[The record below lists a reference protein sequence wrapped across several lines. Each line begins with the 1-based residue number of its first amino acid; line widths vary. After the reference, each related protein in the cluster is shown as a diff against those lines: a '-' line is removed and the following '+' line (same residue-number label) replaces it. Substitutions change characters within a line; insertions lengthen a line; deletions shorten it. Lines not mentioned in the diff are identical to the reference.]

1 MSVSDPIM
9 DVMSSLGM
17 SPRDTAPVF
26 VGRSGDVDRLLA
38 HARRTREGRAGTIL
52 IGGEAGVGKSRLL
65 AEFGARL
72 GGGAYGRADGRTNGR
87 PDTGVRAGA
96 PVPGRLV
103 VGGCFELGVDGL
115 PFAPFVAVL
124 RQLYRDLGPALAE
137 AAGGGGELPR
147 LLPELGPAPDERR
160 NARGLLFQQ
169 ILLALVHAAGDEGL
183 TVVLEDLHWADASTR
198 DLLVFL
204 VRSLDTAPVQLVAT
218 FRTDEL
224 HRDHPLRRLLPELE
238 RLLEV
243 ERIDLSPL
251 TSEESA
257 RLAAA
262 LRGSELSPAEA
273 AALHARSQGNPL
285 FVESLAEQPGFMD
298 SPVPDRPRELL
309 LSALRRLDDPA
320 ADVVRTAAVGA
331 VSGGQVEH
339 ELIARVSGLPHG
351 DLDTALRSAV
361 DANILRVTDTGY
373 RFRHALL
380 REAVHDDLLP
390 GRHTRLHLAYAEALD
405 AVPDVVPSYRLAA
418 EQAHH
423 YRAAHDL
430 PRSLSAAWWAAVYA
444 GEKLAYPEE
453 QRMLE
458 RVLELWDRVPDAAD
472 RTEGADRVDVLGRAA
487 ASAMES
493 GDPMRAIELCDEGLA
508 ELPEEGGAEVM
519 GRRALLLRRRAQA
532 RLDCADG
539 RGMDD
544 LLSALEIYPLDAPGY
559 SMALSLLARGC
570 MRRPDLDP
578 SEISALRH
586 LVGAQEGRVTRL
598 DLAQGALDRAV
609 AEGDRCAEADALVTV
624 GSALFN
630 TDDFVGGRKAMEEG
644 AALAR
649 ELGEPAIET
658 TALAILAHYLREFG
672 LHGEAVELLLQ
683 SIDRVRGMG
692 LMSVSTPFA
701 ASNLAETYVETGD
714 LDEAERWVAEG
725 LSLSPSPKLRVFLE
739 SEAMQSA
746 IAKGDMERAR
756 AAAGRVPPI
765 GPQPQKQLHIV
776 QLAIAAQVE
785 LLRRE
790 GDIRKAAETAVDVLQ
805 SAELEAG
812 PGYGWQLLDLFA
824 ALLQASAAS
833 GEWPDPLPELYERV
847 VEATGRVPLRGPVLQ
862 ARQATVAAR
871 LAGVDGRPAEEV
883 ADLWAEAVE
892 RWKPLPMRPALAD
905 ALVNFAE
912 QAVAAGGERR
922 GRAAE
927 ALREAVEL
935 ADACGL
941 RPVRHR
947 AEDLARRAGVA
958 LAEGAGTAPPP
969 LPKGLTRRE
978 AEVLR
983 LLGRGM
989 SNAGIAE
996 ELFIT
1001 PKTASVHVSNILNK
1015 LDVPNRATAGAR
1027 AREMGMA

>member
-1 MSVSDPIM
+1 MST
-9 DVMSSLGM
+9 LGM
-17 SPRDTAPVF
+17 SPRGTAPVF
-26 VGRSGDVDRLLA
+26 VGRSGDVDRLLS
-38 HARRTREGRAGTIL
+38 HARRTRDGRAGTVL

-72 GGGAYGRADGRTNGR
+72 GGAA
-87 PDTGVRAGA
+87 A
-96 PVPGRLV
+96 PGGSPGHGRLV
-103 VGGCFELGVDGL
+103 AGGCLELGVDGL

-124 RQLYRDLGPALAE
+124 RQLLRDLGPGLAE

-169 ILLALVHAAGDEGL
+169 VLLALVHAAGDEGL

-238 RLLEV
+238 RLPEV
-243 ERIDLSPL
+243 ERIDLAPL
-251 TSEESA
+251 TSAEAA
-257 RLAAA
+257 RLAAS
-262 LRGSELSPAEA
+262 LRGAELSPAEA

-309 LSALRRLDDPA
+309 LSALHRLDASA
-320 ADVVRTAAVGA
+320 AEVVRTAAVGA
-331 VSGGQVEH
+331 VSGGHVEH
-339 ELIARVSGLPHG
+339 ELLAQVSGLPHG
-351 DLDTALRSAV
+351 ELDTALRSAV
-361 DANILRVTDTGY
+361 DANILRVTETGY

-390 GRHTRLHLAYAEALD
+390 GRHTRLHRAFAEALD
-405 AVPDVVPSYRLAA
+405 ALPEVVPSYRLAA

-423 YRAAHDL
+423 FRAAHDL
-430 PRSLSAAWWAAVYA
+430 PRALSAAWWAAVYA
-444 GEKLAYPEE
+444 GEKLAYAEE

-458 RVLELWDRVPDAAD
+458 RVLELWDQVPDAAE
-472 RTEGADRVDVLGRAA
+472 RTGGADRVEVLGRAA
-487 ASAMES
+487 AAAMES

-508 ELPEEGGAEVM
+508 DLPQAGGTELM

-532 RLDCADG
+532 RFDCADG

-578 SEISALRH
+578 SEIAALRH

-598 DLAQGALDRAV
+598 DLAEGALNRAV

-630 TDDFVGGRKAMEEG
+630 TEDFEGGRKAMEEG
-644 AALAR
+644 ADLAR

-725 LSLSPSPKLRVFLE
+725 VSLSPSPKLRVFLE
-739 SEAMQSA
+739 SEAMQA
-746 IAKGDMERAR
+746 AMARGDIERAR
-756 AAAGRVPPI
+756 AAAARVPPL

-785 LLRRE
+785 LMRRE
-790 GDIRKAAETAVDVLQ
+790 GRLQEAVETAVDVLR
-805 SAELEAG
+805 SAELEVG
-812 PGYGWQLLDLFA
+812 PGYGWQYLDISA
-824 ALLQASAAS
+824 ALLQQAVAAS
-833 GEWPDPLPELYERV
+833 HEWADPLPDLHKRI
-847 VEATGRVPLRGPVLQ
+847 VEAAGRVPQRGPVLQ

-871 LAGVDGRPAEEV
+871 LAGVEGRPVEEV

-922 GRAAE
+922 GRVAE
-927 ALREAVEL
+927 ALREAVGL

-947 AEDLARRAGVA
+947 AEDLARRAGVP
-958 LAEGAGTAPPP
+958 LGEGAGTAPPP
-969 LPKGLTRRE
+969 LPKGLTPRE

-983 LLGRGM
+983 LLGRGAT
-989 SNAGIAE
+989 NAGIAE

-1027 AREMGMA
+1027 ARELGMA